1 MRGHEE
7 RRILYPIAFADLHGI
22 FRSDAK
28 RIAMKNRAALPP
40 NSPDTG
46 SRKGNRGENR
56 AKTVSLIALKRY
68 QVSEMKA
75 V

>member
-1 MRGHEE
+1 
-7 RRILYPIAFADLHGI
+7 
-22 FRSDAK
+22 
-28 RIAMKNRAALPP
+28 MKNRAALPP